1 MKKAVEIKVPNDY
14 SAITLRQ
21 YLKVQKD
28 LANYEG
34 EADAQD
40 AFLIYNLCGL
50 TPQLISTLDST
61 TLSAIR
67 EDLNKLMSKTDYE
80 LQRFKT
86 IDGIKYGFEPNL
98 AEMPYGAY
106 LDITKFDEITLD
118 KNWPQ
123 VCNILFRPITNT
135 VAGVLYEIEK
145 YKGAEPWEEDK
156 WLDVTMDFHF
166 GCFFFFTRI
175 YKDLLQGIQSSL
187 KATGEIP
194 DSMNKILAESG
205 EAIQALSNLQTKI

>member
-1 MKKAVEIKVPNDY
+1 MKKAIEIKVPNDY

-21 YLKVQKD
+21 YLKLQRD
-28 LANYEG
+28 LENYEG
-34 EADAQD
+34 EPDAQD

-50 TPQLISTLDST
+50 TPDVIASLDST
-61 TLSAIR
+61 TLTGIR
-67 EDLNKLMSKTDYE
+67 GDLDKLMSKTDYD

-86 IDGIKYGFEPNL
+86 INGVKYGFEPNL
-98 AEMPYGAY
+98 SDMPYGAY
-106 LDITKFDEITLD
+106 LDITKFEEITLD

-123 VCNILFRPITNT
+123 VCNILFRPVTKT
-135 VAGVLYEIEK
+135 KMGVLYEIEK

-175 YKDLLQGIQSSL
+175 YKDLLLGIQNSL

-194 DSMNKILAESG
+194 DNINRILEESG
-205 EAIQALSNLQTKI
+205 KAIQVLSNLRTKI

>member
-50 TPQLISTLDST
+50 TPQLISTLDSA
-61 TLSAIR
+61 TLSSIR
-67 EDLNKLMSKTDYE
+67 EDLNKLMSKTEYE

-86 IDGIKYGFEPNL
+86 IDGTKYGFEPNL
-98 AEMPYGAY
+98 SEMPYGAY
-106 LDITKFDEITLD
+106 LDITKFEEITLD

-123 VCNILFRPITNT
+123 VCNILFRPITNS

-194 DSMNKILAESG
+194 DSMNKILQESG

>member
-1 MKKAVEIKVPNDY
+1 MKKAIEITVPHDY

-21 YLKVQKD
+21 YLKVQRD

-50 TPQLISTLDST
+50 TPDVIASLDST
-61 TLSAIR
+61 TLTGIR
-67 EDLNKLMSKTDYE
+67 GDLDKLMSKTDYD

-86 IDGIKYGFEPNL
+86 IEGVKYGFEPNL
-98 AEMPYGAY
+98 SEMPYGAY

-123 VCNILFRPITNT
+123 VCNILFRPVTQTRMGI
-135 VAGVLYEIEK
+135 LYEIEK

-175 YKDLLQGIQSSL
+175 YKDLLQGIQNSL
-187 KATGEIP
+187 METGEIP
-194 DSMNKILAESG
+194 DNISRILQESG

>member
-21 YLKVQKD
+21 YLKVQRD
-28 LANYEG
+28 LKNYEG
-34 EADAQD
+34 DEDAQD

-50 TPQLISTLDST
+50 TPELIANLDST
-61 TLSAIR
+61 TLSSIR
-67 EDLNKLMSKTDYE
+67 EDLNKLMGKTDYE

-86 IDGIKYGFEPNL
+86 IEGVKYGFEPNL
-98 AEMPYGAY
+98 SEMPYGAY
-106 LDITKFDEITLD
+106 LDISKFDEITLD

-123 VCNILFRPITNT
+123 VMNILFRPVTETRMGI
-135 VAGVLYEIEK
+135 LYDIEK
-145 YKGAEPWEEDK
+145 YKGADPFEEDK

-175 YKDLLQGIQSSL
+175 YKDLLQGILSSL
-187 KATGEIP
+187 KETGQIP
-194 DSMNKILAESG
+194 DSINKILEESG
-205 EAIQALSNLQTKI
+205 EAIQALSNLQMKI